1 MPHLNYCISKQY
13 KQGATVTPD
22 EIEDTSD
29 WLGSPIELETCRQYM
44 LMLENEVQELTLQL
58 RKARED
64 IFGLVQMHTDASN
77 ERDRLRVEVR
87 RLTAELSD
95 ALRKVSAIETK
106 TSAQLTAKDRV
117 ISELYSI
124 IVDLTGVEPYT
135 RLPGN

>member
-1 MPHLNYCISKQY
+1 MN
-13 KQGATVTPD
+13 PD

-29 WLGSPIELETCRQYM
+29 WLGSPSELETCKQYM

-64 IFGLVQMHTDASN
+64 IFGLVQMHTGASN
-77 ERDRLRVEVR
+77 ERDRLRVDVR
-87 RLTAELSD
+87 RLTAEVSD
-95 ALRKVSAIETK
+95 ATQKIGAIDAT

-117 ISELYSI
+117 ISDLYSR
-124 IVDLTGVEPYT
+124 IVELTGVKPYT

>member
-1 MPHLNYCISKQY
+1 MDPY
-13 KQGATVTPD
+13 

-29 WLGSPIELETCRQYM
+29 WLGSPTELETCRHY
-44 LMLENEVQELTLQL
+44 LSMLENEVQELTLQL

-64 IFGLVQMHTDASN
+64 VFGLVQMHAGASN

-95 ALRKVSAIETK
+95 VLRKVSAIETK

-117 ISELYSI
+117 ISDLYSR
-124 IVDLTGVEPYT
+124 IVELTGVEPYT